1 MRKRAVRQRALSLPN
16 WNVELP
22 ERHGDKVGEEEREQA
37 HEQGGYTEQQEETE
51 EQKAHE
57 VVPLFLLP

>member
-1 MRKRAVRQRALSLPN
+1 MSLPN